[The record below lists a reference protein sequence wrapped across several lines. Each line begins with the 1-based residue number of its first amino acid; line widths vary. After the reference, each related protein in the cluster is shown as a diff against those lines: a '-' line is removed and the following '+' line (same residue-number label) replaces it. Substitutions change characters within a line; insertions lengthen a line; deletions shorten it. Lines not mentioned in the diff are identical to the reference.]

1 MSHDLTEDRFHMNP
15 KKEKLLG
22 RRKYTGHG
30 RVLFLSLSLSY
41 LLQQKRITSLHPLLP
56 TPDSSS

>member
-1 MSHDLTEDRFHMNP
+1 MVLRCDEHFHIP
-15 KKEKLLG
+15 KKEKRG
-22 RRKYTGHG
+22 RRKYTGAF
-30 RVLFLSLSLSY
+30 LFLSLSLSY

>member
-1 MSHDLTEDRFHMNP
+1 MVLRCDEHFHIP
-15 KKEKLLG
+15 KKEKRG
-22 RRKYTGHG
+22 RRKDTGA
-30 RVLFLSLSLSY
+30 FYFSPSLSY

>member
-1 MSHDLTEDRFHMNP
+1 MVLWYDLTDEHFH
-15 KKEKLLG
+15 KKEKENTRAHFISLP
-22 RRKYTGHG
+22 
-30 RVLFLSLSLSY
+30 LSL

>member
-15 KKEKLLG
+15 KKEKLQDEENTQAMVAF
-22 RRKYTGHG
+22 Y
-30 RVLFLSLSLSY
+30 FSPSLSY
-41 LLQQKRITSLHPLLP
+41 LLQQKRIISLHPLLP

>member
-1 MSHDLTEDRFHMNP
+1 MVYDVTNIFTSQKRKNEEE
-15 KKEKLLG
+15 EKTRAHFISLP
-22 RRKYTGHG
+22 
-30 RVLFLSLSLSY
+30 LSLSY